1 VTVYGFKRIKISL
14 TVFEKKLQL
23 CNTSQISSSVC
34 IYFLKSSEEFLFK
47 LTKRNLLFLFLNL
60 FSVFMKN
67 FAQAYLV
74 NLRNSRLLCSN
85 SDSISFF
92 EFGSATSWTSLFT
105 IVSRIV
111 AFILDCANLF
121 LGLPSEFDSCSDTFL
136 PCFTTYLFNSPRFH
150 RTKSC
155 MLTV

>member
-1 VTVYGFKRIKISL
+1 
-14 TVFEKKLQL
+14 
-23 CNTSQISSSVC
+23 VC
-34 IYFLKSSEEFLFK
+34 IFFFCVKSSEEFLFK

-121 LGLPSEFDSCSDTFL
+121 SGLPSEFDSCFDTSSALLHHVPLQFPAFSQNEIL
-136 PCFTTYLFNSPRFH
+136 YVDSMIVNIQFRFSI
-150 RTKSC
+150 RDFRSRDGQC
-155 MLTV
+155 CRVVGIL